1 MNKQHDIAQR
11 VLTTEQRNE
20 FIRRTSFI
28 SESDRDTRA
37 AFVDEIARAA
47 LASAPVADERAAVAY
62 LDLGAGGYMDVG
74 TDLTD
79 EQLAALPK
87 GRHMLAI
94 IGTHGVNGY
103 TPASA
108 PVADER
114 PAFEAYAR
122 RNGYPLNGHGGFYG
136 NNRTRN
142 QWMGWKARAAMASA
156 PVATRQYHYRMSN
169 CTPGRPECRDG
180 NGHPECPCWHDVGTG
195 PLAGKEA
202 TATDWR
208 DKPSA
213 PVQWPT
219 MPPSKGQS
227 PVLFEDG
234 YAEGWAKCM
243 GECRRALV
251 AASNYIDKLG
261 GDSKTYRAVLTSA
274 PVAGEAVRDVT
285 LPDGT
290 VRHNVGSDNLSD
302 EDRRNMTSQLEQWAS
317 APVDARAAV
326 DPCGYVAV
334 KVSAVDWLKDKF
346 PALTIKAGL
355 CERIG
360 GRLYT
365 ITRLMR
371 DHDAALASAPVATP
385 SSQHFKPPFDNCSF
399 RMCDLPGQCRGEGK
413 CHHPASA
420 PVVGEAQAQGKLVAV
435 LNVVENGFGRTVDVE
450 MLEAGNQLPTG
461 RWAVRLAV
469 PAE

>member
-47 LASAPVADERAAVAY
+47 L
-62 LDLGAGGYMDVG
+62 
-74 TDLTD
+74 
-79 EQLAALPK
+79 
-87 GRHMLAI
+87 
-94 IGTHGVNGY
+94 
-103 TPASA
+103 ASA

-180 NGHPECPCWHDVGTG
+180 NGYPECPCWHDVGTG

-202 TATDWR
+202 TATNWR

-243 GECRRALV
+243 DECRRALV

-261 GDSKTYRAVLTSA
+261 GDSKTYRA
-274 PVAGEAVRDVT
+274 
-285 LPDGT
+285 
-290 VRHNVGSDNLSD
+290 
-302 EDRRNMTSQLEQWAS
+302 
-317 APVDARAAV
+317 
-326 DPCGYVAV
+326 
-334 KVSAVDWLKDKF
+334 
-346 PALTIKAGL
+346 
-355 CERIG
+355 
-360 GRLYT
+360 
-365 ITRLMR
+365 
-371 DHDAALASAPVATP
+371 ALASAPVDKPAP
-385 SSQHFKPPFDNCSF
+385 EHFKPPFDNCSF

-420 PVVGEAQAQGKLVAV
+420 PVAGEAQAQGKLVAV

-461 RWAVRLAV
+461 RWAVRLAA